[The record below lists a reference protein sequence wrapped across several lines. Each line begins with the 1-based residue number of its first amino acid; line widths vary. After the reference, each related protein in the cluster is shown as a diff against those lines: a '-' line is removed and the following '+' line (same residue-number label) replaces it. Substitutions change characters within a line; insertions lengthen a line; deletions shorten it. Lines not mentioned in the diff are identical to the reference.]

1 MKLWIIYSKAVLN
14 PSKNN
19 ALSWMLDE
27 AEALGFDANILFT
40 EDLLL
45 ETNGS
50 MHKIYHH
57 GTELE
62 YPDAA
67 LIRCYD
73 IPMIK
78 HLELAGVQ
86 TFNSSYALNQCLDKW
101 TTHQLLAKADI
112 PSPRS
117 IYSEHDVEYEVIKKQ
132 LSLPFI
138 VKDIKGAR
146 GEQVYLITDEL
157 TFSEALI
164 KCDLPL
170 FQEYIDTSFGR
181 DVRLHV
187 IDNQVVASVLRH
199 SEVDFKSNFSQGGNA
214 LPYEPDEAMKE
225 LAIKSTQALN
235 LNFSGIDILFT
246 EHGYTVCE
254 VNGIPGFRTVGLTS
268 KYNIPNAMMA
278 YIRRQLK

>member
-1 MKLWIIYSKAVLN
+1 MKLWIIYSKVVLN
-14 PSKNN
+14 PTKNN

-27 AEALGFDANILFT
+27 AEALGFDATILFT

-50 MHKIYHH
+50 NYKIYNK

-73 IPMIK
+73 IPMIR

-86 TFNSSYALNQCLDKW
+86 VFNSSFALNQCLDKW
-101 TTHQLLAKADI
+101 TTHQLLAKAGI
-112 PSPRS
+112 ASPRS

-138 VKDIKGAR
+138 IKDIKGAR

-164 KCDLPL
+164 KCHQPL
-170 FQEYIDTSFGR
+170 FQEYIKTSFGR

-187 IDNQVVASVLRH
+187 IDNQVVTSVLRQ
-199 SEVDFKSNFSQGGNA
+199 SKDDFKSNFSQGGDA
-214 LPYEPDEAMKE
+214 LPYEPDDEMKA
-225 LAIKSTQALN
+225 LAIKSTQALG

-246 EHGYTVCE
+246 EQGYTVCE

-268 KYNIPNAMMA
+268 KYNIPQAMMA
-278 YIRRQLK
+278 YIRRQI